1 MCANEREA
9 GEHAGAEDEF
19 KYLGSTVYRE
29 VTKRVQAGGAG
40 GGKCDRRTP

>member
-9 GEHAGAEDEF
+9 GGQVEF
-19 KYLGSTVYRE
+19 KHLGSTVYRE
-29 VTKRVQAGGAG
+29 VTKRVQAGGVG